1 MLRDTSERVI
11 IASKGRFDRVGRT
24 GGSRGDA
31 LPGDEFMEA
40 TLDIWEIPA
49 ESATRVGHPAPFP
62 VALVERCLHLLTYE
76 GDVVLDPF
84 MGSGTTAVAAV
95 NTGRR
100 YIGYDTDAG
109 YVRQARERSPPCPP
123 RRCPSGA
130 R

>member
-1 MLRDTSERVI
+1 
-11 IASKGRFDRVGRT
+11 
-24 GGSRGDA
+24 
-31 LPGDEFMEA
+31 MEA

-62 VALVERCLHLLTYE
+62 VALVERCMHLLTYE
-76 GDVVLDPF
+76 GDIVLDPF

-109 YVRQARERSPPCPP
+109 YVRQARERVASLPSTTL
-123 RRCPSGA
+123 PSGE